1 MTDSQKN
8 RVLEYMQTHGS
19 ITPLE
24 ALEHIGSF
32 RLGARIYDLKADG
45 HQIHNE
51 NATGDERFAR
61 YVLKPVKQEPPEVIE
76 WRRILKTH
84 PAGHRERREIQR
96 QIEKKL
102 KKC

>member
-8 RVLEYMQTHGS
+8 RILAYIQTHGS

-32 RLGARIYDLKADG
+32 RLSARIMELKADG
-45 HQIHNE
+45 HQIENE
-51 NATGDERFAR
+51 NKTGDERFAR
-61 YVLKPVKQEPPEVIE
+61 YVLKKQEPPDVAEC
-76 WRRILKTH
+76 RRIMAGY
-84 PAGHRERREIQR
+84 PAGHRERREIQK